1 MLMSKNSKFHFVL
14 VILIFSISPSFQI
27 IFAVAQE
34 SLPMRDLRPGWD
46 AYPIYE
52 IPHPPS
58 ANCIGENGDLYYVD
72 NLHHIL
78 MKMDE
83 NGIHSEVISTGNLSF
98 ADIEYQPNHN
108 RLLGVT
114 MSGFYTITPSQITLL
129 KNYTYFGPISELA
142 INQTDDSFYCG
153 SLFENTGI
161 FYFDADGNNLSTV
174 VSNVQGCSQIIL
186 NNNQTLL
193 YYTQTYLG
201 TITQLNL
208 TSFTTKVMRTGIGLP
223 DTQEVIGIGVDDNDT
238 LYSMTA
244 DGNERGFYKYSNNTY
259 EFIMASKVGMGQ
271 LTWFPKL
278 KTFIA
283 AVSFGGCLVNY
294 DPLKSEAEMLTP
306 VVNSHTLIETRDGK
320 ILYVIDD
327 TIYQINQ
334 SGPTVFCQAPNNTS
348 VNKLIVDVDNNIF
361 ATLLNDSVSIYQ
373 VSHAGTMTSWFK
385 NKIHEITKTMV
396 YDEKNHNI
404 VLITEDALQNESN
417 IYRIPL
423 GNPMNYSK
431 VLTIPNTTKTNGVV
445 DESGNIFIYE
455 AYNNSLYKIPDGSMQ
470 KQLITTEFANFTDIY
485 GPNAVVE
492 PPLGYCSVEQGILI
506 GRNDDLHIWLL
517 KENRRTTFAVN
528 NRGID
533 NSAIFQ
539 NHNKEIIC
547 TQSTLIIKMIH
558 NEPLLPPTIGV
569 SSLILLTIFIA
580 VPSIIYYFQKRREI
594 VKK

>member
-1 MLMSKNSKFHFVL
+1 MDKNSKFYFALVL
-14 VILIFSISPSFQI
+14 LIFSISFSLQI
-27 IFAVAQE
+27 IFATAQE
-34 SLPMRDLRPGWD
+34 SLPLRDLRPGWD

-52 IPHPPS
+52 IPHPPG
-58 ANCIGENGDLYYVD
+58 ANCIGKNGDLYYVD

-142 INQTDDSFYCG
+142 INSTNDYFYCG
-153 SLFENTGI
+153 SLFENTDI
-161 FYFDADGNNLSTV
+161 FYFDADGNNLSTI

-186 NNNQTLL
+186 NSNQTLL
-193 YYTQTYLG
+193 YYTQTYIG

-244 DGNERGFYKYSNNTY
+244 DGNERGFYKYTNNSY

-294 DPLKSEAEMLTP
+294 DPLKSVAEILTP
-306 VVNSHTLIETRDGK
+306 IVNSHTLIETRDGK

-348 VNKLIVDVDNNIF
+348 VNNLIVDVDNNIF
-361 ATLLNDSVSIYQ
+361 AALLNDSVSIYQ

-385 NKIHEITKTMV
+385 NEILEITKTMV

-404 VLITEDALQNESN
+404 VLITNDALQNESN
-417 IYRIPL
+417 VYRIPL
-423 GNPMNYSK
+423 GDPMNYSK
-431 VLTIPNTTKTNGVV
+431 VLTMPQTTKTNGVV
-445 DESGNIFIYE
+445 DEFGNIFIYE

-492 PPLGYCSVEQGILI
+492 PSLGYCSVEQGILI

-517 KENRRTTFAVN
+517 EENRRTTFAVN

-539 NHNKEIIC
+539 NHNNEIIC

-558 NEPLLPPTIGV
+558 NEPSSPTTIGV

-580 VPSIIYYFQKRREI
+580 VPSIVYYFQKRREFL
-594 VKK
+594 KK